1 MADQVIR
8 VLVIVSQ
15 TLQIVGAGAL
25 VLGFAIATV
34 RYVRQISH
42 LGASSAYDRY
52 RMAIGRVVL
61 IGLEVLVAAT
71 IIKTITVAPTVASLG
86 LLAAMIAIRTIL
98 SWSTVLE
105 MTGRWPWQRKP
116 AAQGP

>member
-8 VLVIVSQ
+8 VLVIISQ

-34 RYVRQISH
+34 RYARQIPV
-42 LGASSAYDRY
+42 LGASSAYDNY
-52 RMAIGRVVL
+52 RQAIGRVIL

-86 LLAAMIAIRTIL
+86 LLAVMIAIRTIL
-98 SWSTVLE
+98 SWSTGLE
-105 MTGRWPWQRKP
+105 MTGRWPWQKKP
-116 AAQGP
+116 AA